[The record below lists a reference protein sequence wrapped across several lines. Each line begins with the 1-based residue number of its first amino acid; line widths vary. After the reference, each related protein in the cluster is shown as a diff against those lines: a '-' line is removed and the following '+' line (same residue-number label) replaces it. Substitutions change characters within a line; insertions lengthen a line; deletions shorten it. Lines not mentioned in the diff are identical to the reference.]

1 MKTFILLFISISAQ
15 GAVRTMTASLP
26 APVLRIQDQE
36 AYVKLNCKGITT
48 PGGTGDPVVF
58 TSLLNVYFPT
68 SVNAPFPSIFSLR
81 NANQDRFT
89 YILEECNKRRYA
101 QTTFPSG
108 RPAVWPDWGND
119 RKYQRIEISE
129 ALYAVRQINRGAG
142 DACAANY
149 QCQSGSCDTKN
160 TNSCNPSRVNPNISN
175 QVPASL

>member
-1 MKTFILLFISISAQ
+1 MKNLILFLFSLQSTSAFAITAMTSPNIRPAIS
-15 GAVRTMTASLP
+15 
-26 APVLRIQDQE
+26 QE

-48 PGGTGDPVVF
+48 PGGQGDAVVF
-58 TSLLNVYFPT
+58 TPLLSVYFPT

-129 ALYAVRQINRGAG
+129 AVYSVFQNSRAVGE
-142 DACAANY
+142 ACIGNG

-160 TNSCNPSRVNPNISN
+160 TNSCISSRIGPNN
-175 QVPASL
+175 QVPSSL